1 MYIFLICRWEEY
13 VRRRH
18 TEFLKSAGQVEQLE
32 DVNFVAAL
40 DLLCEQGQWK
50 KCLER
55 ARKNEG
61 LLHHYAG
68 KYVYH
73 LLKQKQPVEAMHIY
87 IEHGVPANK
96 HHYPL
101 YRGISEMIF
110 MDPKLDNFEN
120 WMHLRNLLF
129 QLVSTIFRIYPRSAI
144 CVLQSMS
151 TLSDWFH
158 HRNSRLWRSL
168 SCRV

>member
-1 MYIFLICRWEEY
+1 MYVTYHSRWEEY

-110 MDPKLDNFEN
+110 MDPKMDSFEN

-129 QLVSTIFRIYPRSAI
+129 QLVST
-144 CVLQSMS
+144 MS
-151 TLSDWFH
+151 DTLLHSVFKFTFQFCISDCLH
-158 HRNSRLWRSL
+158 HRNSRLWRPFSY
-168 SCRV
+168 RI